1 MVVIVADFMVNKK
14 VVLENGVV
22 DPSMFNV
29 LFAMAWR
36 GVLSVIQLCSELW
49 VDGKWRE
56 GLRFLGTK
64 SIEIK
69 VQHDLTR
76 CLPLRALSA
85 SANCNIQS

>member
-36 GVLSVIQLCSELW
+36 GVL
-49 VDGKWRE
+49 WR
-56 GLRFLGTK
+56 GVRR
-64 SIEIK
+64 
-69 VQHDLTR
+69 Q
-76 CLPLRALSA
+76 ASA
-85 SANCNIQS
+85 SFSCAVSCGWMENGGRGFVSWGQKVLR